1 MNFIM
6 DVKSRID
13 SNDKSRSLR
22 DLLKDHIKDEF
33 KDKLDNIKFELQRYE
48 IKQNGICNQIE
59 LNKLKTHLINVP
71 DTHGSAI
78 CFLENPG
85 KSVGHAVSMYGYNAV
100 EDAFA
105 YKDSSEQAN
114 KLTKMGNKKRYKELL
129 LQKHEHSRIAAA
141 WTLEAHYYQTRQNM

>member
-6 DVKSRID
+6 NVKSRID
-13 SNDKSRSLR
+13 SNNKSRSLR

-48 IKQNGICNQIE
+48 IKQNEICNDVE
-59 LNKLKTHLINVP
+59 LNRLKTHLKSVP

-85 KSVGHAVSMYGYNAV
+85 KSVGHAVSMYNYDAD

-114 KLTKMGNKKRYKELL
+114 KLTQTGNEKRYKELL
-129 LQKHEHSRIAAA
+129 LHKREHSRIARA
-141 WTLEAHYYQTRQNM
+141 WTLEAHYWKTQQNM